1 MHTIIAILKQTEV
14 DMKNIAIIAEYN
26 PFHNGHMYHLNKAK
40 ELTGADYS
48 IALMSGS
55 FLQRGTTAMWDK
67 YTRASMATSSGVDLV
82 LELPFVYATGSAKD
96 FATGAVCILDKLN
109 TIQYLC
115 FGAET
120 DDITL
125 LSDVAEVINTE
136 PPIYQKV
143 LTDAISK
150 GISYPQA
157 RAKGI
162 IASLGCDNP
171 DIADII
177 NQPNNILAIEY
188 IAALKRI
195 DSSIEPIIIKRKSSM
210 YHDET
215 LYGSISSA
223 TAIRAGISTDSF
235 HMDTIKNDIPA
246 AVYQI
251 LKDKYLTSWPI
262 TSKLLTPYLQSCL
275 LNPIKFSEICD
286 ISEDFANKLLKLT
299 PLTSYEDA
307 IDTLSSK
314 DLTGTRI
321 NRNLIHLILNYKN
334 LHRRLFIDNGY
345 GLYASILSLKKASSQ
360 LIKTINQDSSIPII
374 TKKADFEKYLLNYPD
389 INIDIAKIMWEY
401 DMKAT
406 NLYNCLVYNSYR
418 TKLPNDYNTQI
429 PII

>member
-1 MHTIIAILKQTEV
+1 
-14 DMKNIAIIAEYN
+14 MKNIAIIAEYN

-40 ELTGADYS
+40 ELTGAEYS

-55 FLQRGTTAMWDK
+55 FLQRGTPAMWDK
-67 YTRASMATSSGVDLV
+67 YTRANMATSSGIDLV
-82 LELPFVYATGSAKD
+82 LELPYVYATGSAKD

-125 LSDVAEVINTE
+125 LSDIADVINTE
-136 PPIYQKV
+136 PPSYQKV
-143 LTDAISK
+143 LTDALSE
-150 GISYPQA
+150 GISYPHA
-157 RAKGI
+157 RAMGI
-162 IASLGCDNP
+162 VATIGCDNQE
-171 DIADII
+171 IANVI

-195 DSSIEPIIIKRKSSM
+195 GSSIEPIIIKRQSAM

-223 TAIRAGISTDSF
+223 TAIRASISANSF

-246 AVYQI
+246 PVYQI
-251 LKDKYLTSWPI
+251 LQDKYLNTWPI
-262 TSKLLTPYLQSCL
+262 TSSLLTPYLQSCL
-275 LNPIKFSEICD
+275 LNPINYNEICD

-299 PLTSYEDA
+299 PVTNYQDA
-307 IDTLSSK
+307 IDVLTSK
-314 DLTGTRI
+314 DLTNTRI
-321 NRNLIHLILNYKN
+321 NRCLIHLLLNYKE
-334 LHRRLFIDNGY
+334 LHRKLFIDNGY
-345 GLYASILSLKKASSQ
+345 GLYANILSFRKASSQ
-360 LIKTINQDSSIPII
+360 LIKTINLESSIPII
-374 TKKADFEKYLLNYPD
+374 TKKADFEKCLLNYPY
-389 INIDIAKIMWEY
+389 INLDIAKIMWEY
-401 DMKAT
+401 DTKAT
-406 NLYNCLVYNSYR
+406 NLYNCLVYNSYG